1 MSQFEFETASKP
13 QPEGAVSVYCLG
25 TLVAEHAQKQ
35 GHDGF
40 AKSIE
45 TALNSFLG
53 TLPRDVQTQALKLA
67 YEMAVGGESPAAPRL
82 RLVYSRD

>member
-1 MSQFEFETASKP
+1 MPRSETEALSQ
-13 QPEGAVSVYCLG
+13 QPPKGAVGVYCLG
-25 TLVAEHAQKQ
+25 TLVAEEAQKS

-45 TALNSFLG
+45 SALNSFLG
-53 TLPRDVQTQALKLA
+53 TMPRDLQSQALKLA
-67 YEMAVGGESPAAPRL
+67 FEISVGRESPAAPRL

>member
-1 MSQFEFETASKP
+1 MSQFESEASSQP
-13 QPEGAVSVYCLG
+13 QPEGAISVYCLG
-25 TLVAEHAQKQ
+25 TLVAEHAQKH

-45 TALNSFLG
+45 LALNSFLG
-53 TLPRDVQTQALKLA
+53 TLPRDLQSQALKLA
-67 YEMAVGGESPAAPRL
+67 YEMAIGGESPAAPRL